1 MGQCVCALSDT
12 TNVQDTDENKKQDQ
26 LDATPT
32 PTTANAVE
40 LTDEI
45 DEFIETI
52 RESTNDHSFIALF
65 IAWIKC
71 EQYDWDSI
79 LNDIDCNIDG
89 KGSQHNQSNIYS
101 FFVRQNQKYP
111 NIFDLLREKYIDDT
125 EEHMKEDQSDSKQN
139 EIAKYKEIKSEEIL
153 EENDINETDLNEKV
167 AMTEMIRDYLWNA
180 M

>member
-52 RESTNDHSFIALF
+52 RESTDDHGFIALF
-65 IAWIKC
+65 ISWIKC

-79 LNDIDCNIDG
+79 LNDIE
-89 KGSQHNQSNIYS
+89 QPEQSNIYS

-111 NIFDLLREKYIDDT
+111 KIFDLLREKYIDDT

-139 EIAKYKEIKSEEIL
+139 EIAKYKEIKSEEI
-153 EENDINETDLNEKV
+153 IKFDLNIIETSEHKFETIFAQKQQV
-167 AMTEMIRDYLWNA
+167 KHKKT
-180 M
+180 